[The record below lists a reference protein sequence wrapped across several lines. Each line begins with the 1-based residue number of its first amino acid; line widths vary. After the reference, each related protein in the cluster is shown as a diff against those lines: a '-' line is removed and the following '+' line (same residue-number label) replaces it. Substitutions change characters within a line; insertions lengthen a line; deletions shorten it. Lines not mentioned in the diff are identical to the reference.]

1 LRARSIEEV
10 DVGIYDRD
18 RYGPREFVSNGYGR
32 HHTQKP
38 SPVHVGIVSP
48 CRATLNRIFGWSNP
62 NKPVSEDIIKLMPRP
77 PKQDTE
83 LLEAAL
89 IGFQH
94 RRDHVEQKI
103 AELRSQIGGTAT
115 SKSAP
120 AAADGSAAP
129 KKRTMS
135 ASARRRIALA
145 QKKRWAAY
153 KAEHGTKASAPKA
166 KKRVISAAGRARI
179 VAATKKRWAAYR
191 KTQEAKAS

>member
-1 LRARSIEEV
+1 M
-10 DVGIYDRD
+10 GIID
-18 RYGPREFVSNGYGR
+18 
-32 HHTQKP
+32 
-38 SPVHVGIVSP
+38 
-48 CRATLNRIFGWSNP
+48 
-62 NKPVSEDIIKLMPRP
+62 LMPRT

-94 RRDHVEQKI
+94 RRDQVEQKI
-103 AELRSQIGGTAT
+103 AELRNQIGGQP
-115 SKSAP
+115 SSRSANT
-120 AAADGSAAP
+120 AAAPGASAP

-135 ASARRRIALA
+135 AAARRRISLA

-153 KAEHGTKASAPKA
+153 KDGSGAKTAAPKP

-191 KTQEAKAS
+191 KAQEAKKAS

>member
-1 LRARSIEEV
+1 
-10 DVGIYDRD
+10 
-18 RYGPREFVSNGYGR
+18 
-32 HHTQKP
+32 
-38 SPVHVGIVSP
+38 
-48 CRATLNRIFGWSNP
+48 
-62 NKPVSEDIIKLMPRP
+62 MPRP
-77 PKQDTE
+77 PKQDIE

-94 RRDHVEQKI
+94 RRDQVEEKI
-103 AELRSQIGGTAT
+103 AELRSRIAGTA
-115 SKSAP
+115 SPKS
-120 AAADGSAAP
+120 GSVSGAGSSAP

-153 KAEHGTKASAPKA
+153 KAEHGTKAAAPQV

-191 KTQEAKAS
+191 KSQETKAS

>member
-1 LRARSIEEV
+1 LDEV
-10 DVGIYDRD
+10 TQ
-18 RYGPREFVSNGYGR
+18 VSGK
-32 HHTQKP
+32 T
-38 SPVHVGIVSP
+38 
-48 CRATLNRIFGWSNP
+48 
-62 NKPVSEDIIKLMPRP
+62 PVSEDTIKLMPRS

-94 RRDHVEQKI
+94 KRDQVEQKI
-103 AELRSQIGGTAT
+103 AELRSQIGGHPA
-115 SKSAP
+115 SGPAP
-120 AAADGSAAP
+120 AAASGASAP

-145 QKKRWAAY
+145 QKKRWAVY
-153 KAEHGTKASAPKA
+153 KAAHGTKTVAPKP

-191 KTQEAKAS
+191 KAKKAS

>member
-1 LRARSIEEV
+1 MEEV
-10 DVGIYDRD
+10 
-18 RYGPREFVSNGYGR
+18 
-32 HHTQKP
+32 TQR
-38 SPVHVGIVSP
+38 
-48 CRATLNRIFGWSNP
+48 CDTT
-62 NKPVSEDIIKLMPRP
+62 PVSEGIIKLMPRS

-94 RRDHVEQKI
+94 KRDKVEQKI
-103 AELRSQIGGTAT
+103 AELRSQIGGTSA
-115 SKSAP
+115 SRPAP
-120 AAADGSAAP
+120 AAASGASAP

-135 ASARRRIALA
+135 AAARKRIAQA

-153 KAEHGTKASAPKA
+153 KAEHGTKAAVAPKA

-191 KTQEAKAS
+191 KAQEAQAS